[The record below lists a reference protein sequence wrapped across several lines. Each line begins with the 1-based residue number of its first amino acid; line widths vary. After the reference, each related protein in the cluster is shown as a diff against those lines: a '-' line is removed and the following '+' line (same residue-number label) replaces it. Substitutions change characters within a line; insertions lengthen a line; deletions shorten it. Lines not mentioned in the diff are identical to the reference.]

1 MSGGLDALAGES
13 GAERLLAVD
22 LGNSSVSLAA
32 VAGRDVRRRWRIGG
46 GRGRDSAGWRRQLDQ
61 LSGFARNFN
70 HCLVGSVAP
79 SQKDPLV
86 HALARFCASVTVL
99 ETPLLPGVRAR
110 VREPEK
116 VGIDRVLNCLAC
128 AELHGAPAIVVDIGT
143 ATSVDFVTAEG
154 DYGGG
159 LIAPGPDASLAA
171 LSTAAEL
178 LPAVDFAKPARVLGL
193 DTASCMRSGSYWGF
207 VGMIR
212 ELIIRLRGE
221 VGPVETVVA
230 TGGYGA
236 ALTGDIAELDVV
248 DPELTLR
255 GIALVAERL
264 GL

>member
-1 MSGGLDALAGES
+1 MSGGLGPLAGGS
-13 GAERLLAVD
+13 GADLLLAVD
-22 LGNSSVSLAA
+22 LGNSSASLAA
-32 VAGRDVRRRWRIGG
+32 MTGRDVRRRWRLGSD
-46 GRGRDSAGWRRQLDQ
+46 RGRDSTGWGRQLAQ
-61 LSGFARNFN
+61 LPEFARDFKN
-70 HCLVGSVAP
+70 CLVGSVAP
-79 SQKDPLV
+79 SQTDPLV

-99 ETPLLPGVRAR
+99 ETPLLPGIRAR
-110 VREPEK
+110 VKEPYK

-128 AELHGAPAIVVDIGT
+128 AALHGAPAIVVDIGT

-171 LSTAAEL
+171 LSAAAEL
-178 LPAVDFAKPARVLGL
+178 LPAVDFSKPARVLGL

-212 ELIIRLRGE
+212 ELIGRLRGE
-221 VGPVETVVA
+221 IGPVETVVA

-236 ALTGDIAELDVV
+236 ALAGDIAELDVV